1 MEESIKTVFK
11 GISEEKY
18 TVKELSVLVQYI
30 AQELNLKT
38 TSNYAKD
45 NNMSYN
51 GVKKHRPY
59 ILIDGV
65 KFHVEGIDTNNLPF

>member
-65 KFHVEGIDTNNLPF
+65 KFHGEGIDTNNLPF